1 MEEAMKPDI
10 VKEIIQLCVFV
21 PCFLI
26 IAWAI
31 SDFRAYKKELRE
43 NREWLDRYLAGKSK
57 TNPTIKR
64 K

>member
-1 MEEAMKPDI
+1 MNPEI

-31 SDFRAYKKELRE
+31 SDYRAYVKQLRE
-43 NREWLDRYLAGKSK
+43 NREWLDRYLHGKRK
-57 TNPTIKR
+57 IDKTIK

>member
-1 MEEAMKPDI
+1 MKPEL
-10 VKEIIQLCVFV
+10 VKEVVELCVFV

-26 IAWAI
+26 IAWASATTELI
-31 SDFRAYKKELRE
+31 KKELRE

>member
-1 MEEAMKPDI
+1 MKPDI
-10 VKEIIQLCVFV
+10 VKEIIELCVFA
-21 PCFLI
+21 PLFML

-31 SDFRAYKKELRE
+31 SDYRAYKKQLRE

>member
-1 MEEAMKPDI
+1 MNPEI
-10 VKEIIQLCVFV
+10 VKEIIQLCVFF

-31 SDFRAYKKELRE
+31 SDYRAYVKQLRE

>member
-1 MEEAMKPDI
+1 MKPEL
-10 VKEIIQLCVFV
+10 VKEVVELCVFV
-21 PCFLI
+21 PMFMLV
-26 IAWAI
+26 AWAI
-31 SDFRAYKKELRE
+31 SDYRAYKKQLRE

>member
-1 MEEAMKPDI
+1 MNPEI

-31 SDFRAYKKELRE
+31 SDYRAYVKQLRE
-43 NREWLDRYLAGKSK
+43 NREWLDNYLHGKRK
-57 TNPTIKR
+57 IDKTIK